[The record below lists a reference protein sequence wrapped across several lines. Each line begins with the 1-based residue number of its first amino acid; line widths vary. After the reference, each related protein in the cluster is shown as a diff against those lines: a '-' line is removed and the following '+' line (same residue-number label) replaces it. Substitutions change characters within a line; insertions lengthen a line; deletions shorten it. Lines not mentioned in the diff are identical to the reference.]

1 MSPAP
6 DSAERAD
13 TGAVPGLP
21 EVAAWC
27 GAAGAWERL
36 DEPDSGIQLHLCR
49 VGERIRVLA
58 VRGEIDAAE
67 ATAFQNAAIDL
78 VRTAK
83 YLVVDLTGVRFLAS
97 RGLAALVRT
106 QRAADDVG
114 SRVAVVTGGS
124 RVVLRPM
131 QVTGVDTQLHLVD
144 SLEDLERPDG
154 SALTGRH

>member
-6 DSAERAD
+6 DSAECAG
-13 TGAVPGLP
+13 TGPAPDLPPDLP

-27 GAAGAWERL
+27 AEAGDWVRL
-36 DEPDSGIQLHLCR
+36 DEPGSGVELYLCR
-49 VGERIRVLA
+49 VGERTRVLA

-67 ATAFQNAAIDL
+67 AAAFQNAAIDL

-83 YLVVDLTGVRFLAS
+83 HVIVDLTGVRFLAS

-106 QRAADDVG
+106 QRAAEAVG
-114 SRVAVVTGGS
+114 STVAVVSGGS

-131 QVTGVDTQLHLVD
+131 QVTGVDTQLQLVGA
-144 SLEDLERPDG
+144 LEELERP
-154 SALTGRH
+154 

>member
-1 MSPAP
+1 MCPAP
-6 DSAERAD
+6 DSAERVD
-13 TGAVPGLP
+13 PGAVPGLP

-27 GAAGAWERL
+27 AAAGDWERL
-36 DEPDSGIQLHLCR
+36 DEPGSGVELHLCR
-49 VGERIRVLA
+49 AGERIRVLA

-83 YLVVDLTGVRFLAS
+83 YLVIDLSGIRFLAS

-106 QRAADDVG
+106 QRAAEDVG
-114 SRVAVVTGGS
+114 SRVSVITGGR

-131 QVTGVDTQLHLVD
+131 QVTGVDSQLHLVD
-144 SLEDLERPDG
+144 ALEELARP
-154 SALTGRH
+154 

>member
-1 MSPAP
+1 VCPAP
-6 DSAERAD
+6 DSAERAG
-13 TGAVPGLP
+13 TGSVPDLP

-27 GAAGAWERL
+27 GAAADWERL
-36 DEPDSGIQLHLCR
+36 DEPGSGIELHQCR
-49 VGERIRVLA
+49 VGDRVRVLA

-67 ATAFQNAAIDL
+67 AAAFQNAAIDL

-106 QRAADDVG
+106 QRAAEAVG
-114 SRVAVVTGGS
+114 STLHVVTGGS

-131 QVTGVDTQLHLVD
+131 QVTGVDSQLNLVGA
-144 SLEDLERPDG
+144 LEDLERP
-154 SALTGRH
+154 

>member
-1 MSPAP
+1 VSPAP

-13 TGAVPGLP
+13 PGAVPGLP

-27 GAAGAWERL
+27 GAAGDWERL
-36 DEPDSGIQLHLCR
+36 DEPGSGIELHLCR
-49 VGERIRVLA
+49 AGEHLRVLA

-67 ATAFQNAAIDL
+67 AAAFQNAAIDL

-106 QRAADDVG
+106 QRAAEDVG
-114 SRVAVVTGGS
+114 SRVSVITGGS

-131 QVTGVDTQLHLVD
+131 QVTGVDSQLHLVG
-144 SLEDLERPDG
+144 SLVELESP
-154 SALTGRH
+154 